1 MTANTRATRADIAAL
16 ALLGAIII
24 LALVAGVRV
33 AGTGIKIDTSLAQAL
48 PAAAQDPVLIEVD
61 RRRQEAG
68 AGRIVIVI
76 RGNDA
81 ERASMRQ
88 ATLARVAAQTNLSP
102 DTNLLRADSALDALA
117 AMRFDLLAAEDRD
130 YLQNGHQAVIV
141 ARMQRTLFGFP
152 ADPPLLPF
160 KDDPAGFFA
169 AWMAS
174 QTGARQIVDAGDGYV
189 TVRST
194 ASSYLADIIVLTSTG
209 ATDLD
214 SLTATRHFVAELGSI
229 ATDTEWFAAGIPLH
243 VADAVDTARTEVTII
258 SLGSTIAILM
268 LFLTAFRAL
277 RPLIFSLACVLF
289 GCAFATVMTA
299 AAFDRLHIFTLV
311 FGASLIGVGVDYA
324 LHFLCMGDKSRVTH
338 LRTTSLVALGST
350 TVAYGMLGTTDM
362 ALIRQIALFSAAGL
376 CACWTSVVALYPFVI
391 APRTVM
397 SSSTDAASPT
407 PLSRVSRSMA
417 RPVSYYLGL
426 WGRSSRAAYVLTLLA
441 IWTVAGLT
449 LVNYGRVSDD
459 LRTLHRP
466 NPHLVAND
474 LALQAQLS
482 LPAVNQYFL
491 VTGDNA
497 DDLLRR
503 MGSLA
508 PQLNALVAAG
518 AISSYESPRD
528 RLPIASE
535 RAQNRALIE
544 AAYGDT
550 GWIYA
555 AVDLDPTAVQQLQ
568 TALIASPRATARAID
583 EALRLVAPDLWF
595 GTVNGVNV
603 GAIALHNVADINAL
617 RALPVPGRTQFVD
630 VPGSWSA
637 SLAGELHDSV
647 GLLGASFIVIISGLV
662 IWTRRLSG
670 AVIALVP
677 ATSAA
682 VTFAALTALDIPLTL
697 FHLFG
702 AYLIL
707 GLGLDYGIFMWGAG
721 GQDNDCAA
729 AILLSAATTIV
740 SFGLLSA
747 SATPMVQSFGITIF
761 LGTVMNVFLVPGL
774 RYFRGP
780 AGSSTDPRSS

>member
-1 MTANTRATRADIAAL
+1 
-16 ALLGAIII
+16 
-24 LALVAGVRV
+24 
-33 AGTGIKIDTSLAQAL
+33 
-48 PAAAQDPVLIEVD
+48 
-61 RRRQEAG
+61 
-68 AGRIVIVI
+68 
-76 RGNDA
+76 
-81 ERASMRQ
+81 
-88 ATLARVAAQTNLSP
+88 
-102 DTNLLRADSALDALA
+102 
-117 AMRFDLLAAEDRD
+117 
-130 YLQNGHQAVIV
+130 
-141 ARMQRTLFGFP
+141 
-152 ADPPLLPF
+152 
-160 KDDPAGFFA
+160 
-169 AWMAS
+169 
-174 QTGARQIVDAGDGYV
+174 
-189 TVRST
+189 
-194 ASSYLADIIVLTSTG
+194 
-209 ATDLD
+209 
-214 SLTATRHFVAELGSI
+214 
-229 ATDTEWFAAGIPLH
+229 
-243 VADAVDTARTEVTII
+243 
-258 SLGSTIAILM
+258 
-268 LFLTAFRAL
+268 
-277 RPLIFSLACVLF
+277 
-289 GCAFATVMTA
+289 
-299 AAFDRLHIFTLV
+299 
-311 FGASLIGVGVDYA
+311 
-324 LHFLCMGDKSRVTH
+324 
-338 LRTTSLVALGST
+338 
-350 TVAYGMLGTTDM
+350 
-362 ALIRQIALFSAAGL
+362 
-376 CACWTSVVALYPFVI
+376 
-391 APRTVM
+391 
-397 SSSTDAASPT
+397 
-407 PLSRVSRSMA
+407 MA
-417 RPVSYYLGL
+417 RPDSYYLGL

-637 SLAGELHDSV
+637 SLAGELRDSV